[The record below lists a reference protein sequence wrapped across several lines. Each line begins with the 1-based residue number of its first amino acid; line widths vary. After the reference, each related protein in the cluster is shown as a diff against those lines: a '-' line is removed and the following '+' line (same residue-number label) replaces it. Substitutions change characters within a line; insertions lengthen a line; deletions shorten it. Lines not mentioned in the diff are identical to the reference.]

1 MGLPLRLLRGAIMMM
16 GININ
21 DKTQDFT
28 AQILRG
34 EKTVETRRTN
44 SLRTYVGQRVG
55 IVRTGRGRAT
65 LVGYATIGEP
75 IRYETR
81 KQFAADYARHR
92 VAAGSPHDCGPEGK
106 FGYVLIDVE
115 ATPPRPV
122 TSRGVVAR
130 KI

>member
-1 MGLPLRLLRGAIMMM
+1 ML

-28 AQILRG
+28 GQILRG

-44 SLRTYVGQRVG
+44 SLRPYVGRRVG
-55 IVRTGRGRAT
+55 IVRTGLGKAM

-75 IRYETR
+75 IRYETQT
-81 KQFAADYARHR
+81 QFAADRGRHR
-92 VAAGSPHDCGPEGK
+92 VAAGSPHHCGPGGK
-106 FGYVLIDVE
+106 FGYPLKDVE
-115 ATPPRPV
+115 GTAPRPV
-122 TSRGVVAR
+122 TSRGIVAR

>member
-1 MGLPLRLLRGAIMMM
+1 MM
-16 GININ
+16 GINVN
-21 DKTQDFT
+21 DRTQDFT
-28 AQILRG
+28 AQILSG

-44 SLRTYVGQRVG
+44 SLRPYVGKRVG

-75 IRYETR
+75 IRYEHQ

-106 FGYVLIDVE
+106 YGYPMIDVE
-115 ATPPRPV
+115 ATTPRPV
-122 TSRGVVAR
+122 TSRGIVAR
-130 KI
+130 RI

>member
-1 MGLPLRLLRGAIMMM
+1 M

-28 AQILRG
+28 AQILCG

-44 SLRTYVGQRVG
+44 SLRPYVGKRVG

-65 LVGYATIGEP
+65 LVGYAIVGEP
-75 IRYETR
+75 IRHGSREE
-81 KQFAADYARHR
+81 FAADYARHR
-92 VAAGSPHDCGPEGK
+92 VAAGSPHDCGPDGK
-106 FGYVLIDVE
+106 FGYLLTDVE
-115 ATPPRPV
+115 ATTPRPV
-122 TSRGVVAR
+122 ASRGIVAR